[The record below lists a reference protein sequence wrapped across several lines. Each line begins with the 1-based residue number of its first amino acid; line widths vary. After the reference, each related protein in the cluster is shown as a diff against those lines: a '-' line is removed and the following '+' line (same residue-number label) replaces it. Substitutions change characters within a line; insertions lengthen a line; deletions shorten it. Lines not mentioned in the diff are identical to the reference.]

1 MKLRWNTS
9 ELTISDIYNGYI
21 KDLDCI
27 DLLKECLIS
36 EDDEY
41 EEGELKLYPSR
52 TSIYIDDSGRIESC
66 TDLSEFLQYYSSK
79 QGIDKDNYLFIL
91 SEEKCIVKKL
101 KDHSNINSVYQE
113 MISSIIIDI
122 PNANKSLLNFS
133 PLIFD
138 DIQDELIENNI
149 KVGKAINFVIQFLS
163 LIPIADKIFYDE
175 DTKIFSFVFMDAQ
188 KEKRAFIKLKWKE
201 YEKFANNF
209 FYQSYLWI
217 ISDKNKGIGIDL
229 KRNIV
234 NNYLNNIE
242 NLESI
247 MTLSDN
253 QVNEMVSHFDDI
265 LKMVIEN
272 RTREYFDNKKM
283 MKEEFVG
290 LFSKS
295 DEIYSDIVKRIL
307 SLIAIIAAGIYGV
320 IFVDGQVF
328 DWTKKNRNM
337 AILFIIFLFGEIF
350 VGCSFI
356 GDISSFQKY
365 KNKLKGIYGV
375 QLLMNTEEWDTI
387 MQTRKFVFPAVS
399 LLIVIIGTCLVIRY
413 YW

>member
-9 ELTISDIYNGYI
+9 ELTITDIANGYFG
-21 KDLDCI
+21 DSECR
-27 DLLKECLIS
+27 DLLKGCIIQ
-36 EDDEY
+36 DEY
-41 EEGELKLYPSR
+41 EYEKGQLKLYPSG
-52 TSIYIDDSGRIESC
+52 TNIYIDDSGRIESS

-79 QGIDKDNYLFIL
+79 QGLNIDNYLFLIE
-91 SEEKCIVKKL
+91 EEKCTVKEL
-101 KDHSNINSVYQE
+101 KNYSDINSVYQE

-122 PNANKSLLNFS
+122 PNVNKSLLNFS

-138 DIQDELIENNI
+138 HIKAKLRENNI
-149 KVGKAINFVIQFLS
+149 EVGKSIDFVIQFLS
-163 LIPIADKIFYDE
+163 IIPIADKVYYDE
-175 DTKIFSFVFMDAQ
+175 ATKLFSFVFMDSQ
-188 KEKRAFIKLKWKE
+188 KEKRSFIELKWKE
-201 YEKFANNF
+201 YEKFSNKF

-217 ISDKNKGIGIDL
+217 VSDKNKGIGIDL

-242 NLESI
+242 NLELI
-247 MTLSDN
+247 TTLSDN
-253 QVNEMVSHFDDI
+253 QINDMVNHFDDI

-272 RTREYFDNKKM
+272 RTKEYFDNKKM

-328 DWTKKNRNM
+328 NWTNKNRNM
-337 AILFIIFLFGEIF
+337 AILFIIFLLGEIF
-350 VGCSFI
+350 ISCSFI
-356 GDISSFQKY
+356 IDIISFRKY
-365 KNKLKGIYGV
+365 KHKLKEIYGI
-375 QLLMNTEEWDTI
+375 QLLMNIKEWDAV
-387 MQTRKFVFPAVS
+387 MKTRNYLFPILS
-399 LLIVIIGTCLVIRY
+399 LFILIIGTYLVIRHF
-413 YW
+413 W